1 MQLAGGT
8 RSGGI
13 HSFPSVGRLR
23 SSRIPWRSSAQP
35 AHTRWRGIGDSA
47 QAAPVRCDAEQRRA
61 ESVRGATAELAEAP
75 LAAPASSVRRQPSDG
90 TGRRRPHGGASH
102 HSLLA
107 WPRPTLLAR
116 GATAIWRGPP
126 PREATAAT
134 GGSLPLAAFPLDSCK
149 IGRGLPCGES
159 PPGQSGAR
167 RLSSRRPTAGA
178 PAVSRRTGRL
188 NTNCSRH
195 EVDRGNRAVEATAP
209 TEEDRGQE

>member
-1 MQLAGGT
+1 MRANSLVGASPAKSRQLLPQLSVPRVARLSLSPVLDVGCQESTRTRWGGRPVQLAGGT

-116 GATAIWRGPP
+116 GGAASWRGPP

-134 GGSLPLAAFPLDSCK
+134 GGSLPLAAFPLDS
-149 IGRGLPCGES
+149 
-159 PPGQSGAR
+159 
-167 RLSSRRPTAGA
+167 
-178 PAVSRRTGRL
+178 
-188 NTNCSRH
+188 
-195 EVDRGNRAVEATAP
+195 
-209 TEEDRGQE
+209 

>member
-102 HSLLA
+102 RSLLA

-134 GGSLPLAAFPLDSCK
+134 GGSLPLAVSSYVLIWRA
-149 IGRGLPCGES
+149 
-159 PPGQSGAR
+159 SGAA
-167 RLSSRRPTAGA
+167 SSRVCTGGDG
-178 PAVSRRTGRL
+178 RTGG
-188 NTNCSRH
+188 SPA
-195 EVDRGNRAVEATAP
+195 RGPREQRTAS
-209 TEEDRGQE
+209 TF